1 MAKQRLLITGPMR
14 SGTTLIQREIVGKI
28 LKQPWRPEITPLSEV
43 LALAARF
50 RSGYEE
56 TRHNIWIEPTGIA
69 DALIETALI
78 RFMPLDDCDGW
89 QVGKCPYLVKYA
101 NEIERLVRLEVKCVV
116 VVRDPLDVIASA
128 MEVADRSPT
137 TGSRDAFVN
146 EVKEMFAG
154 LEQLLKLASS
164 NRRDFYIVH
173 YEKFVMNDAQELSRM
188 GQWLGETG
196 PYEKKLKLAEEF
208 DAGNPFVTDLFFQPT
223 SDLNVGSFRY
233 RLSAGALGGFEEVFS
248 GVRRRLGYCS

>member
-101 NEIERLVRLEVKCVV
+101 NEIERLV
-116 VVRDPLDVIASA
+116 
-128 MEVADRSPT
+128 
-137 TGSRDAFVN
+137 
-146 EVKEMFAG
+146 
-154 LEQLLKLASS
+154 
-164 NRRDFYIVH
+164 
-173 YEKFVMNDAQELSRM
+173 
-188 GQWLGETG
+188 
-196 PYEKKLKLAEEF
+196 
-208 DAGNPFVTDLFFQPT
+208 
-223 SDLNVGSFRY
+223 
-233 RLSAGALGGFEEVFS
+233 
-248 GVRRRLGYCS
+248 